1 MDLGQLHFANPAILG
16 LLVLVPAAVFASLAA
31 RRQPRFRFPLA
42 STLFSRRGALSS
54 IWWLPGA
61 LRALALTLAI
71 LALARPQVPGV
82 KMRDTS
88 VEGIDVV
95 VCLDLSTSMEAADF
109 RPKDRIHVAK
119 DVLDQFV
126 QSRARTNDRIG
137 LVVFAGDAYTQ
148 APLTLDH
155 SVLRNIIKD
164 LRTRVIED
172 GTAIGNAIATA
183 VNRLRDSDAKSKV
196 IVMITD
202 GDNNAGQISPMEA
215 AQIAAQEHIKIF
227 TILVGKGGMV
237 PFPAGTDFFGNPA
250 YQQVEVDINPD
261 LLMDISK
268 ATGGT
273 YYRATDKETL
283 AKGLDDILDKL
294 DKSKLAESGGYQQM
308 DELFGLFLLPA
319 LALLAMELALSATR
333 LRSFP

>member
-1 MDLGQLHFANPAILG
+1 MAPPSATPRHRGE
-16 LLVLVPAAVFASLAA
+16 PAARV
-31 RRQPRFRFPLA
+31 RRQ
-42 STLFSRRGALSS
+42 
-54 IWWLPGA
+54 
-61 LRALALTLAI
+61 
-71 LALARPQVPGV
+71 
-82 KMRDTS
+82 
-88 VEGIDVV
+88 VEGD
-95 VCLDLSTSMEAADF
+95 CDDHRRRQQRRQDLADG
-109 RPKDRIHVAK
+109 
-119 DVLDQFV
+119 
-126 QSRARTNDRIG
+126 SRAD
-137 LVVFAGDAYTQ
+137 
-148 APLTLDH
+148 
-155 SVLRNIIKD
+155 
-164 LRTRVIED
+164 
-172 GTAIGNAIATA
+172 
-183 VNRLRDSDAKSKV
+183 
-196 IVMITD
+196 
-202 GDNNAGQISPMEA
+202 
-215 AQIAAQEHIKIF
+215 AAQEHIKIF
-227 TILVGKGGMV
+227 TILVGKGGLV